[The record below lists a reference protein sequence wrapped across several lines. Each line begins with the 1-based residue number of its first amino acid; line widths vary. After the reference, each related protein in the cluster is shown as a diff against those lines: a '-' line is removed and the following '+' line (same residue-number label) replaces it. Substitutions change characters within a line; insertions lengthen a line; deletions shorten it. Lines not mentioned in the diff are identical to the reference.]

1 MSKIIKRIA
10 AIITAVAIG
19 GGLMAVTAPTADA
32 ASRGTVTRAE
42 AKKVVNE
49 AMRQKQLTKNEVR
62 KIVHGKGK
70 SKYFAGCADVY
81 TLTYKGTKKSGIKT
95 MTVYFLDNK
104 TVSAVDVDYRKGKDV
119 SVESWA
125 LTSLYYH

>member
-1 MSKIIKRIA
+1 
-10 AIITAVAIG
+10 
-19 GGLMAVTAPTADA
+19 
-32 ASRGTVTRAE
+32 
-42 AKKVVNE
+42 
-49 AMRQKQLTKNEVR
+49 
-62 KIVHGKGK
+62 
-70 SKYFAGCADVY
+70 
-81 TLTYKGTKKSGIKT
+81 